1 MKIFKTVS
9 FLWNLSC
16 FQIDSLIGL
25 RIEWCKAR
33 SRSERWAEEVILL
46 REEMRRV
53 EAFFEWEKQQWLQRA
68 PARTFENEAE
78 CEGSV
83 AYAKRQAALRSSIV
97 TGFQSLWNLKTM
109 PMSPLEDSE
118 ERIA

>member
-1 MKIFKTVS
+1 VTKIFKTVS

-33 SRSERWAEEVILL
+33 SHSERWAEEVTLL

-53 EAFFEWEKQQWLQRA
+53 VAFFEWEKHQWLQRA
-68 PARTFENEAE
+68 PARTFENEVE
-78 CEGSV
+78 REGSV

-97 TGFQSLWNLKTM
+97 TGFQFLWKTIL
-109 PMSPLEDSE
+109 MSPSEDSE
-118 ERIA
+118 ERSMT